1 MGDSAGAAG
10 WRRALERVDSVCLG
24 RGGAPGGAGAR
35 ARRAAGAAA
44 LGEAARL
51 LRLPPRVAAA
61 GRVLLQRFLCRPAAS
76 GAGAPGLEAAWRTA
90 LWIASKADD
99 LCVAAEQ
106 RPLQDFLQVFYRL
119 EGRKA
124 QARGGSEG
132 GGRPGLLLW
141 NNPALQRW
149 REEIVR
155 TEKVMLRELGFVVG
169 VELPHKV
176 LFFLLS
182 DRFLG
187 ASPQLR
193 QEALNVANDS
203 LRTALCVQLHPSA
216 LACGSIFF
224 AARLLREPLP
234 ETPTPW
240 WEAAGVPREEVL
252 EVCQGMLEFYAEEEA
267 RLAARAGGG
276 EAGVSGAPVQIADA
290 NAPREPAPG
299 LAGDFNA
306 AKRREVQETQGERDR
321 KEGQK
326 GGGKQ
331 DFRRERGQGRGR
343 DSDRDR
349 DFRRD
354 RDSDYRRD
362 RDSDYRRDRDGDS
375 RRDRDSDS
383 RRDRDSDSRRD
394 RDSDYRRGRDSDYR
408 RYRDSDYRRD
418 RDSGYRRDRDSDYRR
433 DRDRDTRRDRDSN
446 YRRDRDSDYRRD
458 RDSGYR
464 RDRDGAGCRGER
476 YR

>member
-1 MGDSAGAAG
+1 MGDPAPGAAG
-10 WRRALERVDSVCLG
+10 WRRTLERVDNVCLG
-24 RGGAPGGAGAR
+24 RGEVPGGAGAR

-51 LRLPPRVAAA
+51 LRLPPRVAAT
-61 GRVLLQRFLCRPAAS
+61 GRGLLQRFLCKPAAS
-76 GAGAPGLEAAWRTA
+76 GAGAPDLEAAWRTA
-90 LWIASKADD
+90 LWIASKADN

-124 QARGGSEG
+124 QARVGSEG
-132 GGRPGLLLW
+132 AGRPGLLLW
-141 NNPALQRW
+141 DNPALQRW

-203 LRTALCVQLHPSA
+203 LRTALCVQLRPSA

-252 EVCQGMLEFYAEEEA
+252 EVCRGMLGFYAEEEA
-267 RLAARAGGG
+267 RQAARAEGASGG
-276 EAGVSGAPVQIADA
+276 EAGVSGAVVPTPEAD
-290 NAPREPAPG
+290 APREPAPG
-299 LAGDFNA
+299 LAGDFKA
-306 AKRREVQETQGERDR
+306 GKRREMREEQGERDR
-321 KEGQK
+321 KEGKK

-331 DFRRERGQGRGR
+331 DFRREKGQDRGR
-343 DSDRDR
+343 DRDLNFRRDRDSDFRRDRDR

-354 RDSDYRRD
+354 SD
-362 RDSDYRRDRDGDS
+362 RDF
-375 RRDRDSDS
+375 
-383 RRDRDSDSRRD
+383 
-394 RDSDYRRGRDSDYR
+394 
-408 RYRDSDYRRD
+408 
-418 RDSGYRRDRDSDYRR
+418 RR
-433 DRDRDTRRDRDSN
+433 DRDRDFRRDHDSDFRRDRDRDF
-446 YRRDRDSDYRRD
+446 RRERNRDF
-458 RDSGYR
+458 R
-464 RDRDGAGCRGER
+464 RDRDGAGCRDER
-476 YR
+476 YWRRGRAERG